1 MTFIRTNKL
10 KWALVAG
17 VLLVCVSA
25 RPAQASDHD
34 LYHQTLKSTGWILTP
49 GALQG
54 TCWVVDQDR
63 KLVITSKHVVGDKDD
78 VFVAFPMYKDGA
90 LVTDAGEYVRT
101 RTAGIPGKVLYR
113 DAGRD
118 LALVQ
123 LERLPEGIVALA
135 LAKRSP
141 AKGDKVLAVGN
152 HDPQTNEPEHM
163 TLWKMRTGQ
172 VEDRMFRW
180 VRLEQEQNLVASVLR
195 TDLDSRPGDS
205 GGPVVNEKGEL
216 VAVTAFYFKQGGEG
230 TGGVD
235 VSEVRVFLERAVADR
250 TRPTRG
256 YELSDTWK
264 MLIKMPNGTQLV
276 LGLTLRADGT
286 LLLEGVQAWEGTWSS
301 SDGQLSLTVPGL
313 GLRETV
319 ALTWEDDR
327 HVRFIS
333 GGNEVTLER
342 R

>member
-1 MTFIRTNKL
+1 MDTL
-10 KWALVAG
+10 
-17 VLLVCVSA
+17 A
-25 RPAQASDHD
+25 R
-34 LYHQTLKSTGWILTP
+34 
-49 GALQG
+49 
-54 TCWVVDQDR
+54 
-63 KLVITSKHVVGDKDD
+63 
-78 VFVAFPMYKDGA
+78 
-90 LVTDAGEYVRT
+90 
-101 RTAGIPGKVLYR
+101 
-113 DAGRD
+113 
-118 LALVQ
+118 
-123 LERLPEGIVALA
+123 
-135 LAKRSP
+135 
-141 AKGDKVLAVGN
+141 
-152 HDPQTNEPEHM
+152 
-163 TLWKMRTGQ
+163 
-172 VEDRMFRW
+172 
-180 VRLEQEQNLVASVLR
+180 RLEQEQNLVASVLR

-235 VSEVRVFLERAVADR
+235 VIEVRVFLERAVANR